1 MAGRDT
7 RRLVI
12 CGGEKLRPDDCA
24 PWELADSAGNV
35 RVLWELP
42 DSVRRVPNPDRL
54 LTGTASRLPR
64 YRLPTRG
71 AGKLSD
77 LPGGC
82 LDIVESGGGRLAK
95 VSSERI
101 GIRT

>member
-1 MAGRDT
+1 MVCNVLLLGRFAGPDT

-12 CGGEKLRPDDCA
+12 CGGEELRPDDCA

-42 DSVRRVPNPDRL
+42 DSVRRVPDPDPL
-54 LTGTASRLPR
+54 SAGTASRLPR

-71 AGKLSD
+71 AGWLSD
-77 LPGGC
+77 LP
-82 LDIVESGGGRLAK
+82 
-95 VSSERI
+95 
-101 GIRT
+101 